1 MEISRVILIGKI
13 QGSYAFFPQMFDK
26 LAFFLMQMHNAL
38 FFHKLIGHC
47 GLITLARGFGGLS
60 NRHCV
65 I

>member
-1 MEISRVILIGKI
+1 MH
-13 QGSYAFFPQMFDK
+13 
-26 LAFFLMQMHNAL
+26 FFLKCLINFLFFLIQMDNAL

-47 GLITLARGFGGLS
+47 DLITLARGFGGLS